1 MLAAVSEM
9 NWLPSRRHDQELLKT
24 KGALSDRLFS
34 LLSAL
39 HGNMRCAESNSG
51 IRSLLPRTRREQAP
65 VRTIHLRKHFRNNK
79 MEDTVE
85 V

>member
-51 IRSLLPRTRREQAP
+51 IRSLLPRTRREQTP
-65 VRTIHLRKHFRNNK
+65 VRTIHLRKHFRNN
-79 MEDTVE
+79 
-85 V
+85 

>member
-51 IRSLLPRTRREQAP
+51 TRSLLPGT
-65 VRTIHLRKHFRNNK
+65 K
-79 MEDTVE
+79 
-85 V
+85 